1 MKPNIFLLTIDS
13 VRADRFYGPKK
24 TAITPNFDNI
34 IKKGIFFSQNISS
47 SDQTGTSLASIFTG
61 KYPIKS
67 GVTQFNFNF
76 EFTTFFDH
84 LANLGYSL
92 YSSVPDLS
100 FLQKITKNFKKNIV
114 CIYGATNVYPHL
126 DDQLGNDILEQ
137 FQKNSMNEPWL
148 FFCHLLD
155 LKDPVVWSSEYND
168 PKFGETV
175 FERNLSSLD
184 KWIGKFLENIDLK
197 KTLFVITADHG
208 EYILPN
214 PKNLES
220 TIRKF
225 SSLGKKSN
233 LLETIGKKP
242 FSLSMKIARKILQ
255 NQAKNL
261 TPFERR
267 NFHLTRA
274 SMELFDDLLKVP
286 LLFIGYGIDKPKIV
300 SSQVRH
306 IDIFPT
312 IFDLAGFSLPDSTID
327 GRSNVPLLKDEASDE
342 VPVYIETGS
351 RTPKDL
357 GHVIGIRT
365 SKYKYFR
372 SRINTTENVNLYDL
386 KEDPKEEHNISDKN
400 LIEKMEN
407 ILSNIVQESKSSKT
421 HEITEEDAV
430 NLEDELR
437 KMGYI
442 D

>member
-13 VRADRFYGPKK
+13 VRADRFSGPKK
-24 TAITPNFDNI
+24 TAITPNFDYI
-34 IKKGIFFSQNISS
+34 IKNGIFFNQNISS

-100 FLQKITKNFKKNIV
+100 FLQNITKNFKKNIPYV
-114 CIYGATNVYPHL
+114 YGGTNVYPHL

-137 FQKNSMNEPWL
+137 FQNNTMTEPWL
-148 FFCHLLD
+148 FFCHLMD
-155 LKDPVVWSSEYND
+155 LKDPVVWSSEYDD

-197 KTLFVITADHG
+197 KTIFVITADHG
-208 EYILPN
+208 EYLLPTV
-214 PKNLES
+214 KNLES
-220 TIRKF
+220 SIRKF
-225 SSLGKKSN
+225 SSLGKKSS

-255 NQAKNL
+255 NQSKNL
-261 TPFERR
+261 TSFERR

-312 IFDLAGFSLPDSTID
+312 IFDLAGFPLSDSTID
-327 GRSNVPLLKDEASDE
+327 GRSNVPLLKDEIFDD
-342 VPVYIETGS
+342 VPVYIESGS

-357 GHVIGIRT
+357 GHTIGVRT
-365 SKYKYFR
+365 SQYKYFR
-372 SRINTTENVNLYDL
+372 SRTNPLENVNLYDL
-386 KEDPKEEHNISDKN
+386 KIDPNEEHNISDKN

-407 ILSNIVQESKSSKT
+407 ILSTIIEESKSSET
-421 HEITEEDAV
+421 HEITEEDSV

-437 KMGYI
+437 KMGYL
-442 D
+442 